1 MKKANFNL
9 QEKID
14 ILKSLDPNYFYD
26 WPNFAKNLVGVA
38 ICILVIFLGYY
49 FILSNQNEK
58 LSVAE
63 RKEQSLKQDFLTKK
77 RQAINLDLYQKQL
90 VEITD
95 NSNQLLK
102 QLPNKSEVEKLLV
115 EINQSGINRGL
126 EFSLFK
132 PGQEKMYDF
141 YAELPILIKVEG
153 NYNQIGQFVSDVSQ
167 LSRVVILSNIQL
179 KQENSKLIM
188 SATAKT
194 FRYLDQQEIESQ
206 KAKALKERMK
216 NQHMKK

>member
-1 MKKANFNL
+1 MKKLNFNI
-9 QEKID
+9 QEKIEV
-14 ILKSLDPNYFYD
+14 LKGLDPNYFYD
-26 WPNFAKNLVGVA
+26 WPDFAKNLVGVVV
-38 ICILVIFLGYY
+38 CILIVFLGYY
-49 FILSNQNEK
+49 FILSNQNEN
-58 LSVAE
+58 LAVAE
-63 RKEQSLKQDFLTKK
+63 RKEQTLRQDFLNKK
-77 RQAINLDLYQKQL
+77 RQAINLSLYQKQL

-115 EINQSGINRGL
+115 EINQAGINRGL

-141 YAELPILIKVEG
+141 YAELPILINVEG
-153 NYNQIGQFVSDVSQ
+153 NYMQIGQFVSDVSQ

-179 KQENSKLIM
+179 KQDHSKLIM
-188 SATAKT
+188 TATAKT
-194 FRYLDQQEIESQ
+194 FRYLDKQEIEAQ

-216 NQHMKK
+216 NHHMKK

>member
-1 MKKANFNL
+1 MKKTNFNL
-9 QEKID
+9 QQKID

-26 WPNFAKNLVGVA
+26 WPIFAKNLVGVA

-58 LSVAE
+58 LYVAE

-77 RQAINLDLYQKQL
+77 RQAINLNLYQQQL

-126 EFSLFK
+126 AFSLFK
-132 PGQEKMYDF
+132 PGQEKLYDF

-153 NYNQIGQFVSDVSQ
+153 NYHQIGQFVSDISQ

-194 FRYLDQQEIESQ
+194 FRYLDQKEIEDQ

-216 NQHMKK
+216 NKHIKK